1 MRLLLCHLLFF
12 FTTGWNTSV
21 DGHDP
26 AQVPYTHSDSDPVSP
41 SPDTLNR
48 VTHSPDI
55 LGFGSGSPTVL
66 ALGGV
71 SVQQGVGVSASD
83 DKSRPPIPQE
93 SAHNGQEKA
102 GAAISDLAHTVTH
115 SPADTLAR
123 TQSTLSYTHAETHTV
138 TQTAPPSLRTSAEA
152 KSRQLLAHTLAGHDD
167 DDVAMATSAH
177 LNRETDNAHTV
188 AQTQSLTKRT
198 PPTESNKQTG
208 TEIYS
213 GLHNSTRGSLLNST
227 VSVASSH
234 TVGLTADP
242 LTKTNSTSLREE
254 SNVPDSY
261 SVTNSDMSV
270 TSSVDEG
277 LSVVTVNCQNHPPNV
292 TAVASIP
299 YKRTPATE
307 MDQTSQS
314 LRLAQPN
321 QESPLDR
328 TQGTEM
334 DQTSLSLGS
343 ANPNQDAPHNS
354 TLATEMDQTSQ
365 SLASTKSNQE
375 TFFGRTLGTETNQT
389 SHSLGSTNSNQDTLQ
404 NSTLATDTDQ
414 TSPFLRLA
422 QPYQEMPIDRTPGT
436 ETDQTSRSMR
446 SANPNQD
453 APYNST
459 LATDMDQTRQSLTSD
474 HPNRDD
480 PEQTQTSVLNR
491 SSTLAVN
498 THNPT
503 ISDSPSHSEDPVSES
518 PFLMT
523 LTTSRE
529 ETPPSAEQPSFE
541 TFPPNPHVEYTS
553 QPATNVPS
561 PDFTTTHI
569 ERTTAAKDSSTFL
582 PSTINQSKPNTD
594 PSSAFTTTMPA
605 TPSDLLRLSPVT
617 SVERLTE
624 KTTTFNPTLTL
635 PSSNTVR
642 KDGEREM
649 SSTSFESKSI
659 SPSDTITHH
668 STHQVH
674 PTVTSPRTVQAPF
687 TTEEYLYN
695 TSENEH
701 EQFVTPK
708 HQTTSP
714 HIFSPHISTTA
725 HSAGTTTAVPQYT
738 TSLQTDHSTNDIS
751 HANSSQ
757 SGISLGPMIPVSISP
772 PISTETGS
780 TEPGN
785 AQTESH
791 DPLTP
796 TNHSPV
802 MSTANGEAV
811 STSIP
816 SRWGTTAWTT
826 TVWTR
831 ITPSTPTPSSNQLT
845 TSRKTVPPALFTTEP
860 PSTYTLTTQMNT
872 NSSKPTGLNT
882 ASTVNNSTP
891 WLRPFIL
898 KTDKDWSH
906 KARVFVVEDQ
916 PAIIKVEMFQ
926 VLLQVVLEGN
936 PHSYVG
942 LEEVE
947 RYLHRVAGYQS
958 QQVTWHSGP
967 VLQTVVSFRTMDALS
982 WLGRAESLLQEARLS
997 PLPGE
1002 GIYVGGARVKNITV
1016 GGLHTDVCSWLFTCP
1031 SGFQCVS
1038 SEGNASCSS
1047 VCHSEYCKHQGICV
1061 HRSGQQPLCQCPVGE
1076 DFWFMGQRCDLRMTR
1091 QRLVGVCFAVLLA
1104 VALLMAVLCYL
1115 VVRRFKTMLVQ
1126 AKVDQTRSS
1135 YRRFNHFDE
1144 LSARFW
1150 GRSWPGSEDS
1160 LDNPAFT
1167 RSDEILHMRA
1177 LDHTCCYHDDT
1188 MSITSTYQGSV
1199 SHLNTVYPHSS
1210 HYRWDLSNYSLADGV
1225 VDSGKASDLS
1235 VCSWPI
1241 EPIQW
1246 TPFPLL
1252 QQLSKNTASV
1262 KASRPRSY
1270 CEGMELVELE
1280 KSWTA

>member
-1 MRLLLCHLLFF
+1 MSFF
-12 FTTGWNTSV
+12 PSVLEFPTLSVQEIPVSIHICVCVCVSGWNTSV

-198 PPTESNKQTG
+198 PPT
-208 TEIYS
+208 
-213 GLHNSTRGSLLNST
+213 
-227 VSVASSH
+227 
-234 TVGLTADP
+234 D
-242 LTKTNSTSLREE
+242 
-254 SNVPDSY
+254 
-261 SVTNSDMSV
+261 
-270 TSSVDEG
+270 
-277 LSVVTVNCQNHPPNV
+277 
-292 TAVASIP
+292 
-299 YKRTPATE
+299 
-307 MDQTSQS
+307 
-314 LRLAQPN
+314 
-321 QESPLDR
+321 
-328 TQGTEM
+328 
-334 DQTSLSLGS
+334 
-343 ANPNQDAPHNS
+343 
-354 TLATEMDQTSQ
+354 
-365 SLASTKSNQE
+365 
-375 TFFGRTLGTETNQT
+375 
-389 SHSLGSTNSNQDTLQ
+389 
-404 NSTLATDTDQ
+404 TLATDTDQ

-541 TFPPNPHVEYTS
+541 TFPPNPHVEYTT

-594 PSSAFTTTMPA
+594 PSSAFTTTMLA

-714 HIFSPHISTTA
+714 HIFSPHISTT
-725 HSAGTTTAVPQYT
+725 
-738 TSLQTDHSTNDIS
+738 
-751 HANSSQ
+751 

-845 TSRKTVPPALFTTEP
+845 TSRKTVPPTHFTTEP

-891 WLRPFIL
+891 WLRPFIF

-916 PAIIKVEMFQ
+916 PAIIKGKHLFLMS
-926 VLLQVVLEGN
+926 VVLIN
-936 PHSYVG
+936 LSLVCS
-942 LEEVE
+942 L
-947 RYLHRVAGYQS
+947 LAF
-958 QQVTWHSGP
+958 SGP

>member
-1 MRLLLCHLLFF
+1 MSFF
-12 FTTGWNTSV
+12 PSVLEFPTLSVQEIPVSIHICVCVCVSGWNTSV

-115 SPADTLAR
+115 SPAETLAR

-198 PPTESNKQTG
+198 PPT
-208 TEIYS
+208 
-213 GLHNSTRGSLLNST
+213 
-227 VSVASSH
+227 
-234 TVGLTADP
+234 D
-242 LTKTNSTSLREE
+242 
-254 SNVPDSY
+254 
-261 SVTNSDMSV
+261 
-270 TSSVDEG
+270 
-277 LSVVTVNCQNHPPNV
+277 
-292 TAVASIP
+292 
-299 YKRTPATE
+299 
-307 MDQTSQS
+307 
-314 LRLAQPN
+314 
-321 QESPLDR
+321 
-328 TQGTEM
+328 
-334 DQTSLSLGS
+334 
-343 ANPNQDAPHNS
+343 
-354 TLATEMDQTSQ
+354 
-365 SLASTKSNQE
+365 
-375 TFFGRTLGTETNQT
+375 
-389 SHSLGSTNSNQDTLQ
+389 
-404 NSTLATDTDQ
+404 TLATDTDQ

-541 TFPPNPHVEYTS
+541 TFPPNPHVEYTT

-714 HIFSPHISTTA
+714 HIFSPHISTT
-725 HSAGTTTAVPQYT
+725 
-738 TSLQTDHSTNDIS
+738 
-751 HANSSQ
+751 

-845 TSRKTVPPALFTTEP
+845 TSRKTVPPTHFTTEP

-882 ASTVNNSTP
+882 TSTVNNSTP

-916 PAIIKVEMFQ
+916 PAVIKGKQ
-926 VLLQVVLEGN
+926 VLINLSLVCSL
-936 PHSYVG
+936 
-942 LEEVE
+942 L
-947 RYLHRVAGYQS
+947 AF
-958 QQVTWHSGP
+958 SGP

-1135 YRRFNHFDE
+1135 
-1144 LSARFW
+1144 
-1150 GRSWPGSEDS
+1150 
-1160 LDNPAFT
+1160 
-1167 RSDEILHMRA
+1167 
-1177 LDHTCCYHDDT
+1177 
-1188 MSITSTYQGSV
+1188 
-1199 SHLNTVYPHSS
+1199 S